1 MADCRG
7 RSKFYRSPIAGNE
20 HLSESGRSFFSRL
33 FLGTINNA
41 TTLERQIQPYLDRS
55 MADLSPVE
63 SSILLLGTYELIH
76 HVEIP
81 YRAIINEA
89 IELAKTY
96 GGTDGYKYINGVLDK
111 LAAKLRAVEVQSQ
124 ARKKEES
131 P

>member
-1 MADCRG
+1 
-7 RSKFYRSPIAGNE
+7 
-20 HLSESGRSFFSRL
+20 
-33 FLGTINNA
+33 
-41 TTLERQIQPYLDRS
+41 